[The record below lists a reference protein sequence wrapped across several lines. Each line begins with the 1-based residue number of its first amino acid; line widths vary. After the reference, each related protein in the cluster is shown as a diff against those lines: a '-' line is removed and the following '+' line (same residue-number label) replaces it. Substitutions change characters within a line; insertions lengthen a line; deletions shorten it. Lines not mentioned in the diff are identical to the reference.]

1 MSDCE
6 LIDHCDSLE
15 FDIRKRIKLS
25 SEAVKEL
32 AAVAGIGRFADRLLA
47 ELRGHYYDDY
57 YVTDRIHEIPS
68 SQRKRYEP
76 THPNDWLYDPDAKKK
91 RPRKRGQ
98 PAHIALMEIYGLL
111 YQFWN
116 LLPAEPNKK
125 TRERWAPRFEKQFGD
140 TVPCNKMGELFLGV
154 ARLFDPSYS
163 ASNCLSVADR
173 VKNLRRSPAGQ
184 ARRREQNRIHVARH
198 REKQRQLPARS

>member
-6 LIDHCDSLE
+6 LIDHCEPLE
-15 FDIRKRIKLS
+15 FEIRKRIKLS

-32 AAVAGIGRFADRLLA
+32 AAVAGIGQFADRLLA
-47 ELRGHYYDDY
+47 ELRGLYFEDW
-57 YVTDRIHEIPS
+57 YVSYRLDEMRF
-68 SQRKRYEP
+68 EP
-76 THPNDWLYDPDAKKK
+76 TPITDPNDWLYDPDAQKK

-125 TRERWAPRFEKQFGD
+125 RRERWAPRFEKQFGD
-140 TVPCNKMGELFLGV
+140 TVPCNKMGELFLGA

-173 VKNLRRSPAGQ
+173 AKNLRRSPAGQ
-184 ARRREQNRIHVARH
+184 ARLQERNRIQAARY
-198 REKQRQLPARS
+198 REKQRQLRAQS